1 MGPLL
6 MSNSKLWLR
15 MNPLLPSLS
24 LSLLFL
30 LSLSPCVCGR
40 EKRRRRIFL
49 PFPPPPPFPRIPLHA
64 FSRARV
70 HTRSHVECRVM
81 ASTNGARRANAD
93 MMQMTRGLR
102 LDAHRAEWCLKEE
115 EEKISRT
122 RRRRSVEARAYGP
135 RSLLVTSLL
144 SSIIITM
151 IITLSLP
158 PPCVRSCAHVIASK
172 L

>member
-1 MGPLL
+1 MG
-6 MSNSKLWLR
+6 
-15 MNPLLPSLS
+15 
-24 LSLLFL
+24 
-30 LSLSPCVCGR
+30 
-40 EKRRRRIFL
+40 
-49 PFPPPPPFPRIPLHA
+49 
-64 FSRARV
+64 
-70 HTRSHVECRVM
+70 VECRVM

-115 EEKISRT
+115 EEEKMSRT
-122 RRRRSVEARAYGP
+122 RRRRSVEARDYGP

-144 SSIIITM
+144 SSIIIITM
-151 IITLSLP
+151 IITLSLSLP